1 MNILDQIKLK
11 SAWGSKEILSLPY
24 GEYLAAEMKKANK
37 TNLGTKDIIYLVF
50 GMRAKQIGFTYYSEF
65 VDMLK
70 LEKTMV
76 GKKKAQELLRTFWEN
91 TKDDYKPNPKLFNII
106 KSVIVNLNSN
116 LKDNNSTQQ
125 MRLSFME
132 QFIVLAEQ
140 GE

>member
-24 GEYLAAEMKKANK
+24 GDYLAAEMKKANK

-50 GMRAKQIGFTYYSEF
+50 GMKAKEVGFIYYSEF

-91 TKDDYKPNPKLFNII
+91 TKDDYKHNPRLFNII
-106 KSVIVNLNSN
+106 KTTIINLNSG

-125 MRLSFME
+125 MRLQFME
-132 QFIVLAEQ
+132 QFVVLTEQ